1 MTPPRQMLT
10 HGMSEAEAIEGAKQ
24 GNGECFEFLYN
35 SHKRHVY
42 SLCFSMLGTIE
53 AAEDFTQEAFLQLYR
68 KIGSFRGDS
77 AFSTWLHRVTV
88 NVVLMRLRKK
98 VLSEVSL
105 DETLDINDE
114 GGPKRDFGCEDRN
127 LTGSIDRLVLNRAIE
142 SLSPGY
148 RIIFVLH
155 DVEGYEHGEIAE
167 LLGCSIGNTKSQ
179 LHKARMKLRAH
190 LSLPHVDLD
199 RRRIQREAAVASGR
213 RARAASA
220 A

>member
-1 MTPPRQMLT
+1 
-10 HGMSEAEAIEGAKQ
+10 MSEAEAIEGAKQ

-114 GGPKRDFGCEDRN
+114 GVPRGTLVARTGISLAP
-127 LTGSIDRLVLNRAIE
+127 LTAWS
-142 SLSPGY
+142 
-148 RIIFVLH
+148 
-155 DVEGYEHGEIAE
+155 
-167 LLGCSIGNTKSQ
+167 
-179 LHKARMKLRAH
+179 
-190 LSLPHVDLD
+190 
-199 RRRIQREAAVASGR
+199 
-213 RARAASA
+213 
-220 A
+220 